1 MDDLLTQTAFDKLL
15 VLLDA
20 DRERAGAKYEAL
32 RARLIKFFEWR
43 DCDAPEELAD
53 EVFDRVTK
61 KIEAGESIR
70 NVEAYSVTVAQFVLK
85 EDARSPARRSQSIEQ
100 NPPLENRLAAGVA
113 DETDET
119 GEVQL
124 ACLDKCLAELS
135 SEHRRLITAY
145 YDTDERTMIEARRR
159 LAAAEG
165 ISPNS
170 LRIRVCRLKARLEEC
185 AKDCCRRAVGP
196 KTESRGAP

>member
-1 MDDLLTQTAFDKLL
+1 MDDLLTRTTFDKLL
-15 VLLDA
+15 ALLDA
-20 DRERAGAKYEAL
+20 DRERAGARYEAL

-43 DCDAPEELAD
+43 DCDGPEELAD
-53 EVFDRVTK
+53 AVFDRVTK
-61 KIEAGESIR
+61 KIEAGESVR
-70 NVEAYSVTVAQFVLK
+70 NVEAYAATVAQFVLK
-85 EDARSPARRSQSIEQ
+85 EDARSPSRRSQSIED
-100 NPPLENRLAAGVA
+100 NPRLENQLAAA
-113 DETDET
+113 AAPDETDET
-119 GEVQL
+119 DEVRL
-124 ACLDKCLAELS
+124 ACLDECLAELS

-185 AKDCCRRAVGP
+185 AKDCCRKSEG
-196 KTESRGAP
+196 

>member
-15 VLLDA
+15 ALLDA

-43 DCDAPEELAD
+43 DCEAPEELAD

-61 KIEAGESIR
+61 KIEAGELVR
-70 NVEAYSVTVAQFVLK
+70 NVEAYSATVAQFVLK
-85 EDARSPARRSQSIEQ
+85 EDARSPSRRSHSIED
-100 NPPLENRLAAGVA
+100 NPRLENKLAAGVA
-113 DETDET
+113 DTLEETDE
-119 GEVQL
+119 VRL

-135 SEHRRLITAY
+135 NEHRRLIMAY

-170 LRIRVCRLKARLEEC
+170 LRIRVCRLKVRLEEC
-185 AKDCCRRAVGP
+185 AKDCCREATVP
-196 KTESRGAP
+196 KLRT

>member
-1 MDDLLTQTAFDKLL
+1 VDDLLTQTAFDKFLA
-15 VLLDA
+15 LLDA
-20 DRERAGAKYEAL
+20 DRERAGARYEAL

-43 DCDAPEELAD
+43 DCDTPEELAD
-53 EVFDRVTK
+53 AVFDRVTK
-61 KIEAGESIR
+61 KIESGESVR
-70 NVEAYSVTVAQFVLK
+70 NVEAYSATVAQFVLK
-85 EDARSPARRSQSIEQ
+85 EDARAPSRRSQSIED
-100 NPPLENRLAAGVA
+100 NPRLENRLAAGDA
-113 DETDET
+113 DAPDETDE
-119 GEVQL
+119 VRL

-135 SEHRRLITAY
+135 GEQRRLITAY

-185 AKDCCRRAVGP
+185 ANDCCREAAGP
-196 KTESRGAP
+196 RSKS

>member
-1 MDDLLTQTAFDKLL
+1 VEDLLSQTAFDKLL

-32 RARLIKFFEWR
+32 RARLIKLFEWR
-43 DCDAPEELAD
+43 NCAAPEELAD
-53 EVFDRVTK
+53 IVFDRVTK
-61 KIEAGESIR
+61 KIESGEQIQ
-70 NVEAYSVTVAQFVLK
+70 NVEAYSATVAQYVLK
-85 EDARSPARRSQSIEQ
+85 EDGRAPARLFQSVED
-100 NPPLENRLAAGVA
+100 NPRLENRLAASESTDAAEG
-113 DETDET
+113 TDEMR
-119 GEVQL
+119 L
-124 ACLDKCLAELS
+124 ACLDKCLAGLPDEQ
-135 SEHRRLITAY
+135 RRLVTAY

-185 AKDCCRRAVGP
+185 TKDCCR
-196 KTESRGAP
+196 ESQS

>member
-15 VLLDA
+15 ALLDE
-20 DRERAGAKYEAL
+20 DRERAGSKYESL

-43 DCDAPEELAD
+43 DCETPEELTD

-61 KIEAGESIR
+61 KIEAGELIR
-70 NVEAYSVTVAQFVLK
+70 NVEAYSATVAQFVLK
-85 EDARSPARRSQSIEQ
+85 EDARAPSRRFQSIED
-100 NPPLENRLAAGVA
+100 NPRLENRLAAGGTDA
-113 DETDET
+113 PDEMDE
-119 GEVQL
+119 VRL
-124 ACLDKCLAELS
+124 ACLDRCLAGLS
-135 SEHRRLITAY
+135 DEQRRLITAY

-165 ISPNS
+165 VSPNS

-185 AKDCCRRAVGP
+185 AKDCCREDAGP
-196 KTESRGAP
+196 RLKSQN

>member
-15 VLLDA
+15 ALLDA
-20 DRERAGAKYEAL
+20 DRERAGARYESL

-43 DCDAPEELAD
+43 DCDAPEDLAD

-61 KIEAGESIR
+61 KVEAGELIR
-70 NVEAYSVTVAQFVLK
+70 NVEAYSATVAQFVLK
-85 EDARSPARRSQSIEQ
+85 EDARSPSRRSQSIEE
-100 NPPLENRLAAGVA
+100 NPRLENRLAAGVA
-113 DETDET
+113 ETPDETDE
-119 GEVQL
+119 L
-124 ACLDKCLAELS
+124 RLNCLDKCLGELS
-135 SEHRRLITAY
+135 SEQRRLITAY

-185 AKDCCRRAVGP
+185 AKDCCREAAGP
-196 KTESRGAP
+196 KLRP